1 MEFLIISG
9 MSGAGKSRA
18 ADVMEDLNYYCVDNL
33 PVALIPRFAEL
44 CMATQERY
52 EKVALVMDVR
62 ERDGFEDLFSTLDSL
77 KNMGC
82 TYRMLFMD
90 ADTATLIKRYK
101 ETRRPH
107 PLAGNGTTMEEAIR
121 LEHEMMT
128 PIRARADYVINSTG
142 LTHGML
148 QQRLYSLFGGDQS
161 KKTITVNV
169 TAFGYKHGIPLDAD
183 LVLDVRFLPNPYYE
197 EDLRQKTGLDPEVR
211 EYVFASDVSRE
222 FMDKLTDLVDFLLP
236 LYIEEGKFSL
246 TIAVGCTGGRHRSV
260 AVGYELRNEL
270 CQIKIDS
277 KSYAVAQAY
286 GVLLYCN
293 TFSADEIRII
303 TAADAFAQTLPRLFR
318 KAFNVGFDKSPDRES
333 KGKKSFIITDK
344 DKIRTIYSA
353 FDIDADSTP
362 VLHINHGVLEEDG
375 QKLAFI
381 RGAFLAGGSVSDP
394 EKSYHLEMTTTHAS
408 VSREAYAILLDMGF
422 SPKEAKRSGS
432 SMLYFKQSETIADFC
447 TWIGA
452 PVTALKIMNAK
463 VDKDMRN
470 AINRKVNCDSA
481 NADKI
486 VLAAQ
491 EQLNAIK
498 EIDRVFG
505 LENLPNALHEAA
517 LLRIANPA
525 SSISDLAKLSIPPVS
540 KSTLNYRLNK
550 LMALQKKL
558 HGTGSDMKPE
568 EGN

>member
-1 MEFLIISG
+1 MQWPSSG
-9 MSGAGKSRA
+9 TLRS
-18 ADVMEDLNYYCVDNL
+18 ED
-33 PVALIPRFAEL
+33 
-44 CMATQERY
+44 
-52 EKVALVMDVR
+52 
-62 ERDGFEDLFSTLDSL
+62 
-77 KNMGC
+77 
-82 TYRMLFMD
+82 YRM
-90 ADTATLIKRYK
+90 
-101 ETRRPH
+101 
-107 PLAGNGTTMEEAIR
+107 
-121 LEHEMMT
+121 
-128 PIRARADYVINSTG
+128 S
-142 LTHGML
+142 
-148 QQRLYSLFGGDQS
+148 
-161 KKTITVNV
+161 
-169 TAFGYKHGIPLDAD
+169 
-183 LVLDVRFLPNPYYE
+183 
-197 EDLRQKTGLDPEVR
+197 
-211 EYVFASDVSRE
+211 FASDA
-222 FMDKLTDLVDFLLP
+222 K
-236 LYIEEGKFSL
+236 
-246 TIAVGCTGGRHRSV
+246 A
-260 AVGYELRNEL
+260 EL

-558 HGTGSDMKPE
+558 QGTGSDMKPE

>member
-1 MEFLIISG
+1 
-9 MSGAGKSRA
+9 
-18 ADVMEDLNYYCVDNL
+18 
-33 PVALIPRFAEL
+33 
-44 CMATQERY
+44 MATQERY

-260 AVGYELRNEL
+260 AVGYELRNHLLEKG
-270 CQIKIDS
+270 IN
-277 KSYAVAQAY
+277 AVAFQ
-286 GVLLYCN
+286 
-293 TFSADEIRII
+293 R
-303 TAADAFAQTLPRLFR
+303 
-318 KAFNVGFDKSPDRES
+318 
-333 KGKKSFIITDK
+333 
-344 DKIRTIYSA
+344 
-353 FDIDADSTP
+353 DI
-362 VLHINHGVLEEDG
+362 
-375 QKLAFI
+375 
-381 RGAFLAGGSVSDP
+381 
-394 EKSYHLEMTTTHAS
+394 EK
-408 VSREAYAILLDMGF
+408 
-422 SPKEAKRSGS
+422 
-432 SMLYFKQSETIADFC
+432 
-447 TWIGA
+447 
-452 PVTALKIMNAK
+452 
-463 VDKDMRN
+463 
-470 AINRKVNCDSA
+470 
-481 NADKI
+481 
-486 VLAAQ
+486 
-491 EQLNAIK
+491 
-498 EIDRVFG
+498 
-505 LENLPNALHEAA
+505 
-517 LLRIANPA
+517 
-525 SSISDLAKLSIPPVS
+525 
-540 KSTLNYRLNK
+540 
-550 LMALQKKL
+550 
-558 HGTGSDMKPE
+558 
-568 EGN
+568 

>member
-1 MEFLIISG
+1 M
-9 MSGAGKSRA
+9 
-18 ADVMEDLNYYCVDNL
+18 
-33 PVALIPRFAEL
+33 
-44 CMATQERY
+44 
-52 EKVALVMDVR
+52 
-62 ERDGFEDLFSTLDSL
+62 
-77 KNMGC
+77 
-82 TYRMLFMD
+82 
-90 ADTATLIKRYK
+90 
-101 ETRRPH
+101 
-107 PLAGNGTTMEEAIR
+107 
-121 LEHEMMT
+121 
-128 PIRARADYVINSTG
+128 
-142 LTHGML
+142 
-148 QQRLYSLFGGDQS
+148 
-161 KKTITVNV
+161 
-169 TAFGYKHGIPLDAD
+169 
-183 LVLDVRFLPNPYYE
+183 
-197 EDLRQKTGLDPEVR
+197 
-211 EYVFASDVSRE
+211 
-222 FMDKLTDLVDFLLP
+222 
-236 LYIEEGKFSL
+236 
-246 TIAVGCTGGRHRSV
+246 
-260 AVGYELRNEL
+260 
-270 CQIKIDS
+270 
-277 KSYAVAQAY
+277 
-286 GVLLYCN
+286 
-293 TFSADEIRII
+293 
-303 TAADAFAQTLPRLFR
+303 
-318 KAFNVGFDKSPDRES
+318 
-333 KGKKSFIITDK
+333 
-344 DKIRTIYSA
+344 
-353 FDIDADSTP
+353 
-362 VLHINHGVLEEDG
+362 
-375 QKLAFI
+375 
-381 RGAFLAGGSVSDP
+381 SDP

-447 TWIGA
+447 TWVGA